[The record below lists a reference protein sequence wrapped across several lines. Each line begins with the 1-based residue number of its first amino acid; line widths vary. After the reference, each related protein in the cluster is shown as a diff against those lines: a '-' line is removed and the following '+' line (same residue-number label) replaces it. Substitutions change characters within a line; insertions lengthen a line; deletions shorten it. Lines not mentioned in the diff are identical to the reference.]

1 MGSCP
6 CHRVVINKHYKEID
20 KIGEGRNGK
29 VYKVIDLDSNYEYAL
44 KTFNEEDLIHNH
56 DIIKDNCKKIKHK
69 NIVQYIDSFIN
80 ENKLNIVLELCH
92 SNLKEYINHQKT
104 IDEEIIFIIIKDIC
118 LALKQIYLQK
128 ITHDNLKLTNIYISN
143 DMKNI
148 KIGDI
153 NLSSLQNIENSN
165 EIATNNDMKEL
176 ANIIKILLSKQKVN
190 SNDKELEKYRKEI
203 NNLIKSLL
211 SKDKDCNLK
220 ININEFLKF
229 TKKFITKNK
238 INDNDIDL
246 DEISKNILNKKN
258 NNEIMMTINININ
271 EINKEIYL
279 FSKESELNEDN
290 TEIYLNGKKIDFNN
304 FIKNSQKEKVDILLK
319 FNKKLKTCSNM
330 FKRCINIIYIDL
342 SSFDTS
348 EVTDMS
354 NMFSECNGLKN
365 IDLSSLDTQN
375 VNNMNKIFYKC
386 NNLENV
392 DFSFLNLNNIKNMSE
407 MFKDCKNL
415 IKVEISTLD
424 DSSSDTKNIID
435 MSSMFEQCENL
446 EEVDLSKLNIKN
458 VNNMKLMFK
467 NCKSLKKIDFP
478 SKIKNVNNMKGCF
491 TFCNKLENIDLS
503 SFDFNNVNLSEI
515 CKSCSNLKTITFP
528 SSIQKVNNMKGSF
541 TFCENLENIVLS
553 SFEFNKLED
562 LSEIFQGCLN
572 LKKIKFPSKIKDV
585 NNMKG
590 SFSSCRNLENID
602 LSSFDFSNVKDLSE
616 MFKGC
621 TNLKEIKF
629 PSVKEKPFSTN
640 NLTKTDS
647 MLQECVELKSI
658 DFSIFNFNRL
668 ESYNNMFD
676 KCKEL
681 TNIIVRSSEDK
692 DIISNICEK
701 YDIHPE
707 FVFK

>member
-271 EINKEIYL
+271 EINKKIYL

-407 MFKDCKNL
+407 MFKDCKKL

-446 EEVDLSKLNIKN
+446 EEVDLSKLKIKN

-478 SKIKNVNNMKGCF
+478 SNIKN
-491 TFCNKLENIDLS
+491 
-503 SFDFNNVNLSEI
+503 
-515 CKSCSNLKTITFP
+515 
-528 SSIQKVNNMKGSF
+528 VNNMKGSF

-590 SFSSCRNLENID
+590 SFSSCQNLENID

-647 MLQECVELKSI
+647 MLQECIKLKSI
-658 DFSIFNFNRL
+658 DFSIFNFNGL
-668 ESYNNMFD
+668 ESSNNMFD
-676 KCKEL
+676 KCKVL
-681 TNIIVRSSEDK
+681 TNIKVRSSKDQ
-692 DIISNICEK
+692 DIIINICEK

-707 FVFK
+707 FVLK